1 MRLILA
7 SNSPRRRDILT
18 KHGYKFTV
26 IKSDYNESESKD
38 SVSTAVNNAKGKACD
53 VFNKLEDKSGAV
65 VLGADTVVFYGDEI
79 LGKPKDEND
88 AVNILKKLS
97 GKTHKV
103 VTGYCVI
110 TCGETFC
117 GYDES
122 EVTFNVLSDDLIYKY
137 VKSGLSMDKAG
148 AYGIQDGF
156 PIVKAY
162 SGDLENIIGLP
173 YKKIKDIIKTCDE

>member
-1 MRLILA
+1 MRLVLA
-7 SNSPRRRDILT
+7 SNSPRRRDILS
-18 KHGYKFTV
+18 KYGYKFTV
-26 IKSDYNESESKD
+26 IKSGYEESDAKEP
-38 SVSTAVNNAKGKACD
+38 VSTAINNAKGKACD
-53 VFNKLEDKSGAV
+53 VFNKLEDKSDVV
-65 VLGADTVVFYGDEI
+65 VLGADTVVFYGGEI

-88 AVNILKKLS
+88 AVRILKKLS

-103 VTGYCVI
+103 VTGYCVVKG
-110 TCGETFC
+110 GEIFC
-117 GYDES
+117 DYDES
-122 EVTFNVLSDDLIYKY
+122 AVTFNVLSDDLIYKY

-156 PIVKAY
+156 PIVKEY